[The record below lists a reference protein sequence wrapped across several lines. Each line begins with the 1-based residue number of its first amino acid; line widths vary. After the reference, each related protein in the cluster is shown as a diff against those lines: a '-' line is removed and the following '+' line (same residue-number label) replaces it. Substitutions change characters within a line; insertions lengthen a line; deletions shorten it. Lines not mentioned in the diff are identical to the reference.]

1 MSIKTE
7 TSEAMPEAVW
17 SGGVLEAEGRDA
29 GAFLQAQLMNDVSQL
44 GVGDWQWNGWLSPKG
59 RVIALTLLLRR
70 GEQLYWLVLPDYP
83 ATRLADDLRR
93 FQFRSKLS
101 LRARDDLFL
110 QPGADRTGAET
121 GRGAV
126 ARIELGGQASR
137 ALEISAVPPATG
149 DRDSIASW
157 RLADLAHG
165 LPRLPESAVA
175 LHTPQ
180 MLGLDRL
187 HAFSVKKGCYPGQEI
202 VARTHFLGQA
212 KRGLRR
218 LIGNQPIAPGSGV
231 LDAGHRIGDI
241 LCSASVGDR
250 HEALAVL
257 PLELQ
262 ATRLAGEHDQALTLT
277 DFAHVMHR

>member
-110 QPGADRTGAET
+110 QTR
-121 GRGAV
+121 RGSDGCGNRPRCACPDQ
-126 ARIELGGQASR
+126 ARWA
-137 ALEISAVPPATG
+137 P
-149 DRDSIASW
+149 
-157 RLADLAHG
+157 
-165 LPRLPESAVA
+165 
-175 LHTPQ
+175 
-180 MLGLDRL
+180 
-187 HAFSVKKGCYPGQEI
+187 
-202 VARTHFLGQA
+202 VARTRYFRGSAGHGRSGQHR
-212 KRGLRR
+212 KL
-218 LIGNQPIAPGSGV
+218 APGGSG
-231 LDAGHRIGDI
+231 AR
-241 LCSASVGDR
+241 ASPP
-250 HEALAVL
+250 A
-257 PLELQ
+257 
-262 ATRLAGEHDQALTLT
+262 
-277 DFAHVMHR
+277 